1 MFHTNVSLFLVL
13 QEVPAPIGRV
23 NQGTNLPADL
33 TRALYSLQQSW
44 PRYTPSRLNT
54 EAFLQLAL
62 GDVAAAQ
69 ATLDTAA
76 QKMIS
81 ASIPWYD
88 TTEMNFYTLLYNLFI
103 CTLLHVKVFAPV
115 F

>member
-1 MFHTNVSLFLVL
+1 M
-13 QEVPAPIGRV
+13 PAPIGRV

-81 ASIPWYD
+81 ASIPWYA
-88 TTEMNFYTLLYNLFI
+88 TLQLRESYVLTIVILAIHFVENPRSQII
-103 CTLLHVKVFAPV
+103 CITYLS
-115 F
+115 